1 MDFLKNRLL
10 TIILVLC
17 LVLTIFIG
25 ITANNRSNEG
35 AMQGVI
41 NSAIAPIQKQ
51 VYNAGQRIYNIFSF
65 LSSISTLRK
74 ENIELKNQLQDLKL
88 KLVDYERIKLE
99 NAELNKLLQ
108 YKNGGDFKYISANVI
123 GKVGDNWFNIII
135 LDVGSN
141 DGVKK
146 GCYVKAAD
154 GLVGKVIE
162 VNSNTSKV
170 MTILDE
176 NIKMPVTINET
187 SDEGLLVG
195 NNDDKLCKVAFLP
208 SETKADKGNIV
219 ITSNITTSSDVLVP
233 SGIIVGTI
241 ERIEYEKINL
251 SKTAYIKPAVDFSK
265 IRKVQVLVK

>member
-35 AMQGVI
+35 AIQGVI
-41 NSAIAPIQKQ
+41 SSAIAPIQKQ

-74 ENIELKNQLQDLKL
+74 ENIELKSQLQDLKL
-88 KLVDYERIKLE
+88 KLIDYEKVKSE
-99 NAELNKLLQ
+99 NTELNKLLQ
-108 YKNGGDFKYISANVI
+108 YKNDNNFKYISANVV
-123 GKVGDNWFNIII
+123 GRVGDNWFNVVI

-146 GCYVKAAD
+146 GCYVRAAD
-154 GLVGKVIE
+154 GLVGKVVE
-162 VNSNTSKV
+162 VNATTSKV

-176 NIKMPVTINET
+176 NLKMPVTINET
-187 SDEGLLVG
+187 GDDGLLIG
-195 NNDDKLCKVAFLP
+195 SNNDNFCKIQFLP

-219 ITSNITTSSDVLVP
+219 ITSNITTNADVLVP